1 MRRPYSATGRKT
13 SGTST
18 RQASTGPRATG
29 EKADGDATDNTVVNR
44 MVEFLRLFVQI
55 FATLQYNMPPTSLI
69 GKFKLF
75 SDPVHGFVSVPKDLV
90 LDLVQTPEV
99 QRLRR
104 IRQLG
109 VGHMVFP
116 GAEHSRFGHALGAM
130 ALMHDC
136 LSSLQEKGTML
147 SAEEVRAAMC
157 VALLHDVGHGPFS
170 HTLEHELI
178 ADFEH
183 EQMSRALIVRLNK
196 RFGGALDGALAI
208 FDDTH
213 PRAWL
218 HTLIS
223 SQLDMDRLDYLRRD
237 SYYTGV
243 VEGRVG
249 VGRII
254 RTMRVVNDPEA
265 DGQERIVVEAKA
277 RYAVENF
284 LISRRLMYWQV
295 YLHKT
300 VLAGDHLL
308 RSVIR
313 RARHLL
319 AAGSDLRT
327 HVRSNASRAFLFFL
341 ENRLSAAD
349 VASDEVQDQFVALDD
364 TDIIHTLK
372 TWCGSSDAI
381 LADLCTRFLNR
392 NFFRVT
398 FRDEDAMPEDQ
409 AALRQRVA
417 QYLENQGLLKE
428 PGDVDYYLFFSE
440 TRHEA
445 YDSSDESIGVLQ
457 RDGRIVELTRAV
469 GSGALAG
476 LAGSQSRP
484 YSCLPKEAMHE

>member
-1 MRRPYSATGRKT
+1 M
-13 SGTST
+13 
-18 RQASTGPRATG
+18 
-29 EKADGDATDNTVVNR
+29 
-44 MVEFLRLFVQI
+44 
-55 FATLQYNMPPTSLI
+55 
-69 GKFKLF
+69 
-75 SDPVHGFVSVPKDLV
+75 SVPKALV

-136 LSSLQEKGTML
+136 LASLQEKGTAL

-183 EQMSRALIVRLNK
+183 EQMSRALIVRLNA

-213 PRAWL
+213 ARPWL

-254 RTMRVVNDPEA
+254 RTMRVVEDE
-265 DGQERIVVEAKA
+265 GQERIVVEAKA

-319 AAGSDLRT
+319 EA
-327 HVRSNASRAFLFFL
+327 RSGADVHSHASRAFLFFL

-349 VASDEVQDQFVALDD
+349 VASNEVQDQYVALDD

-372 TWCGSSDAI
+372 TWSHSTDAI

-398 FRDEDAMPEDQ
+398 FRDEDAMPEDPTM
-409 AALRQRVA
+409 LRQRVA
-417 QYLENQGLLKE
+417 RYLEKEGLLQE

-445 YDSSDESIGVLQ
+445 YDSHDESIGVLQ
-457 RDGRIVELTRAV
+457 RDGRVVELSRAV
-469 GSGALAG
+469 GSGALTG

-484 YSCLPKEAMHE
+484 YSCWPKEAFNE

>member
-1 MRRPYSATGRKT
+1 MS
-13 SGTST
+13 
-18 RQASTGPRATG
+18 
-29 EKADGDATDNTVVNR
+29 
-44 MVEFLRLFVQI
+44 
-55 FATLQYNMPPTSLI
+55 PTSLI

-75 SDPVHGFVSVPKDLV
+75 SDPVHGFVSVPKGLV

-130 ALMHDC
+130 ALMYDC
-136 LSSLQEKGTML
+136 LTSLQEKGTDISPQEV
-147 SAEEVRAAMC
+147 SAALC

-178 ADFEH
+178 VDFEH
-183 EQMSRALIVRLNK
+183 EEMSRALVARLNE
-196 RFGGALDGALAI
+196 RFGGELDLALAM
-208 FDDTH
+208 FDD
-213 PRAWL
+213 RYERGWF

-237 SYYTGV
+237 SFYTGV

-254 RTMRVVNDPEA
+254 RTMRVVDDPEMA
-265 DGQERIVVEAKA
+265 GKQRVVVEAKA

-319 AAGSDLRT
+319 EHHDIDIRT
-327 HVRSNASRAFLFFL
+327 GASAAFLYFL
-341 ENRLSAAD
+341 ENRVTGHDVTSA
-349 VASDEVQDQFVALDD
+349 SVQDRFIDLDD
-364 TDIIHTLK
+364 TDMIHTMK
-372 TWCGSSDAI
+372 TWTRSEDPI
-381 LADLCTRFLNR
+381 LADLCTRFLTR
-392 NFFRVT
+392 NFFRVA
-398 FRDEDAMPEDQ
+398 FGDDDAAPLEHDELQ
-409 AALRQRVA
+409 RRVA
-417 QYLENQGLLKE
+417 RYLESQGLLLE
-428 PGDVDYYLFFSE
+428 PEDIQYYLFFDH
-440 TRHEA
+440 TQHEA
-445 YDSSDESIGVLQ
+445 YDSTDESIGVLQ
-457 RDGRIVELTRAV
+457 RDGRILELTKAV

-476 LAGSQSRP
+476 LSGSQQRP
-484 YSCLPKEAMHE
+484 YRCFPKEALHDD

>member
-1 MRRPYSATGRKT
+1 
-13 SGTST
+13 
-18 RQASTGPRATG
+18 
-29 EKADGDATDNTVVNR
+29 

-55 FATLQYNMPPTSLI
+55 FATLRYNMPPTSLI

-136 LSSLQEKGTML
+136 LSSLQEKGTAL
-147 SAEEVRAAMC
+147 SAEDVRAALC

-183 EQMSRALIVRLNK
+183 EQMSRALILRLNA
-196 RFGGALDGALAI
+196 RFGGALDAALAI

-213 PRAWL
+213 ARPWL

-254 RTMRVVNDPEA
+254 RTMRVVKDE
-265 DGQERIVVEAKA
+265 GRERIVVEAKA

-319 AAGSDLRT
+319 AEGSDLRT
-327 HVRSNASRAFLFFL
+327 HVRSDASRAFLFFL
-341 ENRLSAAD
+341 ENRVTAAD
-349 VASDEVQDQFVALDD
+349 VATDEVQDRFVALDD

-372 TWCGSSDAI
+372 TWSHSTDAI

-398 FRDEDAMPEDQ
+398 FGDEDAMPEDR
-409 AALRQRVA
+409 ADLRQRVA
-417 QYLENQGLLKE
+417 RYLEKQGLLGE

-445 YDSSDESIGVLQ
+445 YDSHDESIGVLH
-457 RDGRIVELTRAV
+457 RDGRVVELSRAV
-469 GSGALAG
+469 GSGALSG

-484 YSCLPKEAMHE
+484 YSCWPKEAMDD